1 MCNLNLGRNNLDKI
15 DSNNYT
21 KIKNIVS
28 TKKEQ
33 EKVNVTIINNEI
45 IQKINDKLN
54 IINFDENI
62 NKVNEDINI

>member
-28 TKKEQ
+28 TEKEQ